1 MQGERLQQRV
11 SALEEQ
17 RVCMLEERLQ
27 QRVCALEEERD
38 HLHVR
43 YLRQVCPLY
52 TFSLAR
58 YLRQRET
65 AV

>member
-1 MQGERLQQRV
+1 MQAERLQQRV

-38 HLHVR
+38 QLHVR
-43 YLRQVCPLY
+43 YLRQVCPGV
-52 TFSLAR
+52 
-58 YLRQRET
+58 QRGDLN
-65 AV
+65 